1 MSEKWQAS
9 DFEGPASGRLLD
21 RLVDGSL
28 PEAERRQLLLRLEAE
43 PDGWR
48 RCALAFLEAQ
58 TWREAFAPLAGAA
71 SVPVTGVVSTT
82 RAPVPK
88 PRHPIVRGAA
98 LAACVLIAFTLGWAL
113 RPPELGNSSHEEIVV
128 AQSDAL
134 LSPMEAPVNVSSAS
148 DPAPGDRQAVN
159 SVFETVVKSWQQL
172 GYSAERQETRVTMT
186 LHDGRQLEVPIE
198 EVKLRYTGDRTY

>member
-9 DFEGPASGRLLD
+9 DFEGAASGRSLD

-28 PEAERRQLLLRLEAE
+28 PEADRRQMLLWLEAE

-58 TWREAFAPLAGAA
+58 TWREAFAPLAVAA
-71 SVPVTGVVSTT
+71 SVPVTPAVSTSRT
-82 RAPVPK
+82 SAPK
-88 PRHPIVRGAA
+88 PWHPLMRAAA
-98 LAACVLIAFTLGWAL
+98 LAGCVLSAFTLGWASK
-113 RPPELGNSSHEEIVV
+113 PPEFENLSHEAIVV
-128 AQSDAL
+128 AKSGAPS
-134 LSPMEAPVNVSSAS
+134 SPVEATVNASSAS
-148 DPAPGDRQAVN
+148 DSAPADREAVN
-159 SVFETVVKSWQQL
+159 SVLETVVKSWQQL

-186 LHDGRQLEVPIE
+186 LQDGRQLDVPIE